1 MRTWLLGAM
10 CATLVVATPQSAM
23 AFKDGHA
30 LLKNAESESEALNFG
45 FIMYVAG
52 VAAGARDVT
61 IRWKVLGK
69 LENREPDLSP
79 PFCVPPKITHRDLAD
94 TVRIWLR
101 SNPKLRGLPSGLAI
115 IEALAERFPCK

>member
-1 MRTWLLGAM
+1 MRGWLLGAM
-10 CATLVVATPQSAM
+10 CAALVVAAPQSAR
-23 AFKDGHA
+23 AFKDGNA
-30 LLKNAESESEALNFG
+30 LLEYAESENEILNLL

-79 PFCVPPKITHRDLAD
+79 PFCVSPKITHKDLAD
-94 TVRIWLR
+94 TVRVWLH
-101 SNPKLRGLPSGLAI
+101 SHPELRGIPSGLSI